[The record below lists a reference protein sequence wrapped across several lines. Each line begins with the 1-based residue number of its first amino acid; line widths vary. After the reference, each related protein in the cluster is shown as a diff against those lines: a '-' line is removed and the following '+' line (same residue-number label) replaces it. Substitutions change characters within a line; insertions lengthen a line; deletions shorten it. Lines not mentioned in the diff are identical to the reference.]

1 MIDDTLE
8 PASLLDGAS
17 EVNSSTKDQLV
28 ERRRPGRPTKEAA
41 RMPVR
46 VEILVCIFHL
56 FIFHFFIMIL
66 YYSLDL
72 LRVVRPLTLIG
83 PLRLSLYHTQ
93 DRTKSVWMLVLH
105 LRLCRSRY
113 CLQHQLHHPNSS
125 FYLNQTRLSPFHL
138 VKTTTK
144 TIYIP
149 LSTVMAS
156 MTMQMILCQCL
167 ALSKMMVHR
176 YQRVEIHHL
185 LMWCK
190 LFLYS
195 LIMLNHV
202 LRELVTKGRAGS
214 MKSSSRSGCRI
225 RTLSF
230 CYSFQ
235 IWRHPSST
243 TLASYIGTRYFF

>member
-83 PLRLSLYHTQ
+83 PLRLSLYHTR
-93 DRTKSVWMLVLH
+93 DRTKSV
-105 LRLCRSRY
+105 
-113 CLQHQLHHPNSS
+113 
-125 FYLNQTRLSPFHL
+125 
-138 VKTTTK
+138 
-144 TIYIP
+144 
-149 LSTVMAS
+149 
-156 MTMQMILCQCL
+156 
-167 ALSKMMVHR
+167 
-176 YQRVEIHHL
+176 
-185 LMWCK
+185 
-190 LFLYS
+190 
-195 LIMLNHV
+195 
-202 LRELVTKGRAGS
+202 
-214 MKSSSRSGCRI
+214 
-225 RTLSF
+225 
-230 CYSFQ
+230 
-235 IWRHPSST
+235 
-243 TLASYIGTRYFF
+243 